1 MKFTKNYEKL
11 GWLIFTTIRK
21 NTGRYLIGNV
31 YTMNTPPGK
40 FKAKII
46 GVCPIKKK
54 EITDGLAGMDVE
66 TSKEELIRMLE
77 GWYGKNFD
85 DYVLITLWAQ

>member
-1 MKFTKNYEKL
+1 
-11 GWLIFTTIRK
+11 
-21 NTGRYLIGNV
+21 
-31 YTMNTPPGK
+31 MNAPAGK

-54 EITDGLAGMDVE
+54 EITDGLAQIDAGA
-66 TSKEELIRMLE
+66 SKERLIKMLNY
-77 GWYGKNFD
+77 WHGKDFD